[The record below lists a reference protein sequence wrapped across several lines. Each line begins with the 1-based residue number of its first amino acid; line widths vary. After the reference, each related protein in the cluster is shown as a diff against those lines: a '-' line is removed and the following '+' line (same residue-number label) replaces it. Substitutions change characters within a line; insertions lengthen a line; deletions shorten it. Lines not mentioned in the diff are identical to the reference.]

1 MSVLIKFSDLST
13 KKKIKEIVDQNNEIF
28 GNILLFYIDMLNQLI
43 AFLDG
48 QLERNGLLLFML
60 VLTQWQGF
68 FIFYLF
74 FMTVSLGKFSCSCH
88 RPAHVQ
94 FQGTHYISPFSFL
107 FS

>member
-48 QLERNGLLLFML
+48 QLEWNGLLLSFYASAYSMAR
-60 VLTQWQGF
+60 F
-68 FIFYLF
+68 FFFFNIFYDCL
-74 FMTVSLGKFSCSCH
+74 T
-88 RPAHVQ
+88 R
-94 FQGTHYISPFSFL
+94 
-107 FS
+107 

>member
-1 MSVLIKFSDLST
+1 
-13 KKKIKEIVDQNNEIF
+13 
-28 GNILLFYIDMLNQLI
+28 MLNQSI

-94 FQGTHYISPFSFL
+94 FQGTHYLSPLFFFL
-107 FS
+107 DKRKNLTAI

>member
-13 KKKIKEIVDQNNEIF
+13 KKKKKKKIKEIVDQNNEIF
-28 GNILLFYIDMLNQLI
+28 INILLFYIDMLNQSI

-68 FIFYLF
+68 FIFY
-74 FMTVSLGKFSCSCH
+74 
-88 RPAHVQ
+88 
-94 FQGTHYISPFSFL
+94 FL
-107 FS
+107 FIFYDCLTR